1 MSEWF
6 KELVLKTSD
15 SQEPWVRI
23 PPSPPYRHQ
32 PKAKL
37 NKRIILFAHLE
48 NYSRGR
54 RGAPAKGVGWVTAAR
69 VQIPHSPPGK
79 GQSKDCPFRIFTSFK
94 MRDLNPTGTNQAL
107 KNNRRIL
114 RRHKCPLVCLLFS
127 LPPPRCIRHWRCFGS
142 VTHCAGPPAHV
153 GGHDRPAQSQADL

>member
-1 MSEWF
+1 MFLVSYHLLSRYGEVSEWF

-79 GQSKDCPFRIFTSFK
+79 GQSDDCPFHIYRLFLETK
-94 MRDLNPTGTNQAL
+94 RDLNP
-107 KNNRRIL
+107 
-114 RRHKCPLVCLLFS
+114 
-127 LPPPRCIRHWRCFGS
+127 
-142 VTHCAGPPAHV
+142 
-153 GGHDRPAQSQADL
+153 GGF

>member
-1 MSEWF
+1 MISYFLLSRYGEVSEWF

-79 GQSKDCPFRIFTSFK
+79 GLLKSSPFCIYELFLEIISG
-94 MRDLNPTGTNQAL
+94 LNPI
-107 KNNRRIL
+107 KF
-114 RRHKCPLVCLLFS
+114 LLYF
-127 LPPPRCIRHWRCFGS
+127 LIRCFNLYF
-142 VTHCAGPPAHV
+142 VFQYILIMKNIV
-153 GGHDRPAQSQADL
+153 

>member
-1 MSEWF
+1 MFLVLYFLLSRYGEVSEWF

-32 PKAKL
+32 TKTKL
-37 NKRIILFAHLE
+37 NKTDLKFAHLE

-79 GQSKDCPFRIFTSFK
+79 GQSKDCPFRILWKTLYRKHFQF
-94 MRDLNPTGTNQAL
+94 
-107 KNNRRIL
+107 RIKL
-114 RRHKCPLVCLLFS
+114 IEGFEPCGLQ
-127 LPPPRCIRHWRCFGS
+127 IR
-142 VTHCAGPPAHV
+142 P
-153 GGHDRPAQSQADL
+153 